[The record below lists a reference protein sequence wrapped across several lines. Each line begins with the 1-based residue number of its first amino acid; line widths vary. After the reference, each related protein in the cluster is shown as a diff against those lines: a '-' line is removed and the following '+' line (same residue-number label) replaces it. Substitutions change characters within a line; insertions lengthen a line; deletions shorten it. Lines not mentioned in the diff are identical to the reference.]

1 MVFGVILKM
10 VKILFMLFVFLGFFH
25 LVLQNFQVIH
35 YSNVKWDERR
45 EVSENPIEGAENN
58 EEGT

>member
-1 MVFGVILKM
+1 
-10 VKILFMLFVFLGFFH
+10 MLFVFLGSFH